1 MKYSINLV
9 RQLRSEERRAIE
21 LKNRVF
27 SIALS
32 CGAFLAAAVMV
43 FAFQILAI
51 EAKLTNERQELA
63 RIELEYRKYKT
74 TRMVI
79 DKADIERLDSL
90 QSNRIFWTKKL
101 AAMAYYLP
109 ENYWITKF
117 VFDGKIYRVSGFGYI
132 SPKQEQLITLDEYL
146 NKLRAD
152 STYTDIFK
160 TTYFNAVARADDD
173 ENKNR
178 GDRVSFEYSSQP

>member
-27 SIALS
+27 TIAVS
-32 CGAFLAAAVMV
+32 CGAFLAVAAIV
-43 FAFQILAI
+43 FVFQVLAI

-63 RIELEYRKYKT
+63 RIELEYRKYKS

-90 QSNRIFWTKKL
+90 QSNRIYWTKKL

-109 ENYWITKF
+109 ENYWITEF
-117 VFDGKIYRVSGFGYI
+117 SFDAKIYKVVGYGDI
-132 SPKQEQLITLDEYL
+132 SPKQEQLITLDDYL

-152 STYTDIFK
+152 STYKDIFK
-160 TTYFNAVARADDD
+160 TTYFDRVTRVDDD
-173 ENKNR
+173 KINN
-178 GDRVSFEYSSQP
+178 RVSFEYSSIR